1 MSERDRDLIRDAI
14 MFAVK
19 DISGRVLRE
28 AAVQSMIDD
37 FIKELNQNKDKLI
50 LKKESKLSSNNRKKI
65 LEIINQNK
73 DDE

>member
-1 MSERDRDLIRDAI
+1 MSERDRDLIRDAM

-37 FIKELNQNKDKLI
+37 FLKELNQNKD
-50 LKKESKLSSNNRKKI
+50 E
-65 LEIINQNK
+65 
-73 DDE
+73 

>member
-1 MSERDRDLIRDAI
+1 MSKRDRDLIRDAM

-37 FIKELNQNKDKLI
+37 FLKSLNQNKD
-50 LKKESKLSSNNRKKI
+50 E
-65 LEIINQNK
+65 
-73 DDE
+73 D

>member
-1 MSERDRDLIRDAI
+1 MSKRDRNLIRDAM

-37 FIKELNQNKDKLI
+37 FLKSLNQN
-50 LKKESKLSSNNRKKI
+50 ESQSDSN
-65 LEIINQNK
+65 INQRFNK

>member
-1 MSERDRDLIRDAI
+1 MRELSKRDRDLIRHAM

-37 FIKELNQNKDKLI
+37 FLKSLNQNKDK
-50 LKKESKLSSNNRKKI
+50 
-65 LEIINQNK
+65 
-73 DDE
+73 DE

>member
-1 MSERDRDLIRDAI
+1 MSERDRDLIRDVI

-37 FIKELNQNKDKLI
+37 FIKEYKQNLVDQYSDMFNILKNQNKD
-50 LKKESKLSSNNRKKI
+50 E
-65 LEIINQNK
+65 
-73 DDE
+73 

>member
-37 FIKELNQNKDKLI
+37 FIKELNQNKD
-50 LKKESKLSSNNRKKI
+50 
-65 LEIINQNK
+65 
-73 DDE
+73 DEVR